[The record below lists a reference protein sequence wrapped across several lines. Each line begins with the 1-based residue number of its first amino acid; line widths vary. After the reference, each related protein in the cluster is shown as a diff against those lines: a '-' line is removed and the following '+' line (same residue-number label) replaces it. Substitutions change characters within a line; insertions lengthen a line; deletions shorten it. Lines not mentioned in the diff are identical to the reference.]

1 MSKPQRKLSDKY
13 SFEREENSRHHYKIQ
28 KNLQNK
34 KMMKNLDKALRN
46 KDFVQ
51 LTRSED
57 Y

>member
-1 MSKPQRKLSDKY
+1 MSKPQRKS
-13 SFEREENSRHHYKIQ
+13 SERQGFEREENSRHHYKIQ

-46 KDFVQ
+46 KDYVQ
-51 LTRSED
+51 LARSED